1 MYIIINIYI
10 HIYKYI
16 HIYIYIRIASAIGST
31 PCPPYHA
38 MVPQQR
44 HLQAPPSRT
53 HGMVHHGGKYEAHQ
67 TTGGAGSN
75 TTIPVRGGDSC
86 DTAKDCHPWGIGE
99 ALPAHQICYPLLIK
113 LLPIGLPMWPELL
126 VRRDL
131 CRKRPHYRR
140 KALDSLENCYA
151 ERKTA
156 KARPAMS

>member
-1 MYIIINIYI
+1 METRANENINKNSILLFRQ
-10 HIYKYI
+10 K
-16 HIYIYIRIASAIGST
+16 RQRSGGEALDLGAGWVRCGSVGG
-31 PCPPYHA
+31 
-38 MVPQQR
+38 VP
-44 HLQAPPSRT
+44 RT
-53 HGMVHHGGKYEAHQ
+53 NGMVHHGGEYEAHQ

-99 ALPAHQICYPLLIK
+99 ALPAHQICYPLPIK